1 MQSTGVAMRVILAD
15 DHPIVRSG
23 VRSLL
28 ERETTARVVAE
39 AATADELHRA
49 LDAGNCDILITDFNM
64 PGGRMSDGLSLLG
77 QLQRNRTG
85 LPVIVLTI
93 VSNPGVLR
101 SILATGVRGL
111 INKTEALAELPQAVQ
126 AVAAGK
132 VYIGAAMERILQQSA
147 AEQSPDQVELSMREA
162 EVFRLF
168 ASGLTVSQIAKQL
181 NRSVKTVSR
190 QKVDAMAKLGI
201 ETDIDLYTYARE
213 HGLL

>member
-1 MQSTGVAMRVILAD
+1 MRIVLAD
-15 DHPIVRSG
+15 DHPIIRNG
-23 VRSLL
+23 VRTLL
-28 ERETTARVVAE
+28 ERDHNLKVVAE
-39 AATADELHRA
+39 AASADDLHRA
-49 LDAGNCDILITDFNM
+49 LDASPCDLIITDFNM

-77 QLQRNRTG
+77 MLHRKWPT

-101 SILATGVRGL
+101 SIMATGVRGL
-111 INKTEALAELPQAVQ
+111 VNKSEALGELPQAVT
-126 AVAAGK
+126 AVAQGRNY
-132 VYIGAAMERILQQSA
+132 VGAAMEQSLHASEAMNDKVILSI
-147 AEQSPDQVELSMREA
+147 REA

-168 ASGLTVSQIAKQL
+168 SSGLTVSQIARQL

-201 ETDIDLYTYARE
+201 GNDIDLYTYARE

>member
-1 MQSTGVAMRVILAD
+1 MRIVLAD

-23 VRSLL
+23 VRILL
-28 ERETTARVVAE
+28 ERDHQTVKVIAE
-39 AATADELHRA
+39 AATADELHRV
-49 LDAGNCDILITDFNM
+49 LDATPCDLVITDFNM
-64 PGGRMSDGLSLLG
+64 PGGRMSD
-77 QLQRNRTG
+77 G

-101 SILATGVRGL
+101 SVMATGARGL
-111 INKTEALAELPQAVQ
+111 VNKSEALGELPLAVE
-126 AVAAGK
+126 AVAQGRT
-132 VYIGAAMERILQQSA
+132 YLGAAMEQAL
-147 AEQSPDQVELSMREA
+147 LSTPATDGKVALSIRES

-168 ASGLTVSQIAKQL
+168 ASGLTVSQIARQL

-201 ETDIDLYTYARE
+201 ENDIDLYTYARE

>member
-1 MQSTGVAMRVILAD
+1 MRIVLAD

-23 VRSLL
+23 VRTLL
-28 ERETTARVVAE
+28 ERDHSTVKVVAE

-49 LDAGNCDILITDFNM
+49 LDATPCDMVITDFNM

-77 QLQRNRTG
+77 MLHRKWPD

-93 VSNPGVLR
+93 VSNPGVLH
-101 SILATGVRGL
+101 SIMATGARGL
-111 INKTEALAELPQAVQ
+111 VNKSEALSELHLAVE
-126 AVAAGK
+126 AVAQGRI
-132 VYIGAAMERILQQSA
+132 YLGAAMEQALQSTQA
-147 AEQSPDQVELSMREA
+147 TDGKVALSIRES

-190 QKVDAMAKLGI
+190 QKVDAMAKLSI
-201 ETDIDLYTYARE
+201 ENDIDVYTYARR

>member
-1 MQSTGVAMRVILAD
+1 MRIVLAD
-15 DHPIVRSG
+15 DHPIIRNG
-23 VRSLL
+23 VRTLL
-28 ERETTARVVAE
+28 ERDHGLKVVAE
-39 AATADELHRA
+39 AASADELHRV
-49 LDAGNCDILITDFNM
+49 LDAAPCDLIITDFNM

-77 QLQRNRTG
+77 MLRRKWPA

-101 SILATGVRGL
+101 SILSTGARGL
-111 INKTEALAELPQAVQ
+111 VNKTEALDELPQAVQ
-126 AVAAGK
+126 AVAQGRNY
-132 VYIGAAMERILQQSA
+132 VGAAMERALLQESEGDKEKIA
-147 AEQSPDQVELSMREA
+147 LSIREV

-168 ASGLTVSQIAKQL
+168 ASGLTVSQIARQL

-201 ETDIDLYTYARE
+201 ENDIDLYSYARE